1 MKRQELH
8 FELPEELE
16 APAPAEA
23 RGLRRDQVRLLVIH
37 RDTGALEH
45 RRFYAI
51 GDYLRPGDIVV
62 LNASATR
69 PAALQGTTETGQEI
83 EVRLSAQ
90 WGQNHSGRIWQAVIK
105 PDESGASDLRPGLH
119 LSFGAG
125 RLTGRLV
132 ERRRD
137 IEKLW
142 LVEFELNGR
151 SMGEWLLEIG
161 QPIRYDYVKD
171 RWGLDAY
178 QTVYAQFPG
187 SAEMPSAGRA
197 FTPELLESLR
207 QRGVYLARLILHTG
221 VSGLPIEEEDVEQHT
236 MVEEWYQVTPEAAQ
250 AINHARQ
257 HGGRVIAIG
266 TTVTRT
272 LETVADAA
280 GVIHEGQGWTDLYIT
295 PGYRFKA
302 VDGLVTGLHEPD
314 STRMVLAVA
323 FAGSKELILRAYHEA
338 IAQKYLWHE
347 FGDVSLII

>member
-8 FELPEELE
+8 FELPEGLE
-16 APAPAEA
+16 ASAPAEA
-23 RGLRRDQVRLLVIH
+23 RGLRRDQVKLLVIH

-45 RRFYAI
+45 RRFYQI

-83 EVRLSAQ
+83 EARLSAQ
-90 WGQNHSGRIWQAVIK
+90 WSQNHSGRIWQAVIK
-105 PDESGASDLRPGLH
+105 PDEADLRPGLH

-161 QPIRYDYVKD
+161 QPIRYHYVKD

-197 FTPELLESLR
+197 FTPELL
-207 QRGVYLARLILHTG
+207 
-221 VSGLPIEEEDVEQHT
+221 DT

-280 GVIHEGQGWTDLYIT
+280 SVIHEGQGWTDLYIT

-338 IAQKYLWHE
+338 IVQKYLWHE